1 MTQWLPGG
9 NKLTSGPAIEVQLKD
24 GFNMVQQVGR
34 DIRAFDV
41 SSEAKI
47 NSSVKSLVSLW

>member
-41 SSEAKI
+41 SSDAKI
-47 NSSVKSLVSLW
+47 NSSVKSLVPLC